1 VNARERVTAALHRVL
16 AERADRTVLIVQTSS
31 PNWIVVYDQSSDAM
45 DVRALETLGRAT
57 SRGGFAVAALVHER
71 RGGRK
76 QRIRLSV
83 VRAIDAFRANLLL
96 RVDGRAPGDVW
107 NAISGFY
114 RTADERFIQL
124 HTNFSHH
131 LERTLAVLDAVRSAV
146 PRARVLAVTSAEIYG
161 AVDAAE
167 LPIGEDARLRPL
179 TVYGASKAAADLAAA
194 QWGRAYGL
202 DVVRARPFNHTG
214 PGQDAAFVCAALARQ
229 IARIEAGRQEAV
241 VHAGNLDPVR
251 DFSDVRDV
259 AAAYVALLERGQS
272 GEVYNLCSGT
282 GCSIAEVVAI
292 LRTHARVAVRVT
304 SDPSL
309 RRALDVP
316 RLVGSHARATRDTGW
331 EPRIAWSDT
340 LATVLEDWRARAV
353 AGG

>member
-1 VNARERVTAALHRVL
+1 MRVL
-16 AERADRTVLIVQTSS
+16 VTGI
-31 PNWIVVYDQSSDAM
+31 
-45 DVRALETLGRAT
+45 
-57 SRGGFAVAALVHER
+57 GGFAGPPVARALLAGGHAVEGVLRPPLER
-71 RGGRK
+71 PRLAGLPLALHALDLLDQERLRAVVA
-76 QRIRLSV
+76 QRRPDAVLHLAGLSSASAAE
-83 VRAIDAFRANLLL
+83 RDPEEAYRANL
-96 RVDGRAPGDVW
+96 GG
-107 NAISGFY
+107 
-114 RTADERFIQL
+114 
-124 HTNFSHH
+124 
-131 LERTLAVLDAVRSAV
+131 TLAVLDAVRSAA

-161 AVDAAE
+161 AVDATE

-340 LATVLEDWRARAV
+340 LATVLEDWRARAA